1 MIYRRMMHGGKK
13 AAEDYQSKSEG
24 GVIVGVVII
33 G

>member
-13 AAEDYQSKSEG
+13 AAADYQSKSEG
-24 GVIVGVVII
+24 GVIVVGIII